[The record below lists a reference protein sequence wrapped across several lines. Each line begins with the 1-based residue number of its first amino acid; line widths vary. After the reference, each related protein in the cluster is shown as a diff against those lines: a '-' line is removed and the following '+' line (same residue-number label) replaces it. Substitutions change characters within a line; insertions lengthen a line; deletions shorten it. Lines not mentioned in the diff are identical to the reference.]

1 MGTGPVEYVVLGFPG
16 ATFGE
21 EIAAA
26 LGELVNNGTIR
37 VLDLVFIR
45 KDVDG
50 NIAAIEFD
58 ELDELAG
65 LSALDGEVGGLI
77 GHDDIEYVG
86 DGLADNTSALLLIWE
101 DVWAAP
107 LLEKLTGAGGVLLEG
122 ARVPHDLIDAA
133 ISELSTVS

>member
-16 ATFGE
+16 ATFTDD
-21 EIAAA
+21 IALA
-26 LGELVNNGTIR
+26 LGELVRNGMIR

-45 KDVDG
+45 KDEHGDVQ
-50 NIAAIEFD
+50 ALEFD
-58 ELDELAG
+58 ELEELNG

-77 GHDDIEYVG
+77 GPDDIDYVG
-86 DGLADNTSALLLIWE
+86 DGLAVNTSALLLIWE

-107 LLEKLTGAGGVLLEG
+107 LLETLRRADGVLVEG

-133 ISELSTVS
+133 ITELSAVG